1 MNEYSSKLLSNAVEQ
16 FSTLPGIGKR
26 TAMRLSL
33 FLLKQDEEEV
43 KRFSQAFTALRSEI
57 KYCNHCF
64 NISEAETCSI
74 CANPNRSDNLICIVE
89 DIRDV
94 IALENTGQF
103 SGKYHVLGGKIS
115 PMDGIGPSDLT
126 IEELVTRVEQ
136 ERPKE
141 IIMALSTTMEGDTTN
156 FYLYKRLKE
165 FNLKIS
171 TIARGVSVGDEL
183 EFADELTLGRS
194 LVNRVL
200 YENTFAK

>member
-171 TIARGVSVGDEL
+171 TISRGVSVGDEL